1 MSSLMTGGDIVKIFP
16 YFSRT
21 MYTRKHRQRTKRQ
34 QTRKQS
40 RHRPRSRV
48 IIPISSSGEMGA
60 YGYCN
65 LKELSIKERHSA
77 LEKMIEKESIKLQI
91 SREEK
96 IRSIIAR
103 LNALAIVTKNRNPK
117 LSSIFRKDQQWLSR
131 KLDEEQK

>member
-1 MSSLMTGGDIVKIFP
+1 
-16 YFSRT
+16 
-21 MYTRKHRQRTKRQ
+21 
-34 QTRKQS
+34 
-40 RHRPRSRV
+40 V

-60 YGYCN
+60 YGYRN
-65 LKELSIKERHSA
+65 LKELSINDRHRA

-103 LNALAIVTKNRNPK
+103 LNALSIVTKNRNPK